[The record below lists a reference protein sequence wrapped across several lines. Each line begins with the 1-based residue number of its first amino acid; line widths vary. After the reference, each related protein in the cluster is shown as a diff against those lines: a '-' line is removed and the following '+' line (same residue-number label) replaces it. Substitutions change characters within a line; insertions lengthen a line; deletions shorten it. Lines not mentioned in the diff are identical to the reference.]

1 MIENRLRMHAE
12 YMRRLMATGLDLETA
27 SARAYAMIK
36 APGSKCIEPGSAPDD
51 GHTARENVV
60 PMNKRQIL
68 EREIERV
75 DTEIKSSKGVRHRIV
90 PLQAI
95 RVLLDYELNRDPPSR
110 IAGGGGL

>member
-1 MIENRLRMHAE
+1 
-12 YMRRLMATGLDLETA
+12 
-27 SARAYAMIK
+27 
-36 APGSKCIEPGSAPDD
+36 
-51 GHTARENVV
+51 
-60 PMNKRQIL
+60 MNKRQIL